1 MDQRPPF
8 RRILIK
14 LSGEALMGEGEFG
27 LEMAVVD
34 RIAAEIVAISG
45 EGRQVALVVGGGNI
59 FRGVAGA
66 AKGLDRTAA
75 DHMGML
81 ATVMNALAFAGAL
94 RSHGAAAFAMSAIP
108 MEAVCET
115 YTSYRARAH
124 LDAGHI
130 VVCAAGTGNPFFTT
144 DTAAALRA
152 AELECDSLFKA
163 TQVDG
168 IYSADP
174 KRDPSAVRYDR
185 LTFSQVIA
193 RDLRVMDTAA
203 IALARDNGI
212 PVIVFDIHDAGA
224 LEAILAGGGRSTLVS
239 Q

>member
-1 MDQRPPF
+1 MDQPPPY

-14 LSGEALMGEGEFG
+14 LSGEALMGSGEFG
-27 LEMAVVD
+27 LDMDVVG
-34 RIAAEIVAISG
+34 RIAAEVAAVSRQ
-45 EGRQVALVVGGGNI
+45 GRQVALVVGGGNI
-59 FRGVAGA
+59 FRGLAGA
-66 AKGLDRTAA
+66 AKGLDRTVA

-94 RSHGAAAFAMSAIP
+94 RGAGADAVAMSAIP
-108 MEAVCET
+108 MQPVCET
-115 YTSYRARAH
+115 YTSYGARAH
-124 LDAGHI
+124 LDAGRI
-130 VVCAAGTGNPFFTT
+130 VMCAAGTGNPFFTT

-152 AELECDSLFKA
+152 AELGCDALFKA

-174 KRDPSAVRYDR
+174 KRDPAAVRYDR
-185 LTFSQVIA
+185 LTFSDVIA

-203 IALARDNGI
+203 IALARDNRI
-212 PVIVFDIHDAGA
+212 PVIVFDIHEAGA